1 MAGIVGVLTLMLV
14 AGMAAGAPR
23 GNAPDPAAAAASE
36 GPETVVTPAAQT
48 PQPTAKPTPVP
59 SEKPGKGKGKGKG
72 DGQD

>member
-23 GNAPDPAAAAASE
+23 GSAPDPAAAAASDS
-36 GPETVVTPAAQT
+36 PENLVSPAART
-48 PQPTAKPTPVP
+48 PQPTAEPTPVP